1 MSIEVYSVESCI
13 QHFFDTS
20 TTVTRAECDMK
31 AASLVGG
38 TVTPVPIQGVWS
50 YTVTGGPGQADIVQ
64 FRAEQS
70 KLDMANIRIA
80 ELVHAK
86 DVPRCKYYGQIGSQH
101 PLSIYV
107 MEKRDGVCYIQTRD
121 TSWEGK
127 AEFEMRQFRTVGDL
141 ARFFAAAW
149 RGAQEVS
156 PSIVNNLYKELESDL
171 NRLSQRLPD
180 RFTKTLNLVRQ
191 NLPRIF
197 TLPSVITHGDL
208 NETNILVDNAGHI
221 SGVIDWAES
230 KVYPFGISLWAL
242 ENILGYMDSN
252 GWHYYDNAQ
261 ELRDEFWQIFET
273 DIGGIQEDV
282 KVNIRFARMV
292 GLFLRYGFHQDG
304 AVRGKVRD
312 TDVALRYA
320 DAFCTEGI

>member
-1 MSIEVYSVESCI
+1 MSIEAYSIESCI
-13 QHFFDTS
+13 QHFFDTL
-20 TTVTRAECDMK
+20 TTVTRAECDIK

-38 TVTPVPIQGVWS
+38 PVIPVPIQGVWS
-50 YTVTGGPGQADIVQ
+50 YTVTGGLGHKDIVQ
-64 FRAEQS
+64 FRAEKS
-70 KLDMANIRIA
+70 TLDMTNVKIA
-80 ELVHAK
+80 ELVHPK
-86 DVPRCKYYGQIGSQH
+86 DVPRCKYYGQIGSQQ

-107 MEKRDGVCYIQTRD
+107 MEKRDGVCYIQTRAI
-121 TSWEGK
+121 SWEDK
-127 AEFEMRQFRTVGDL
+127 AEFKLRQFRTVGDL

-149 RGAQEVS
+149 RGTQEVS
-156 PSIVNNLYKELESDL
+156 PSTFNDLHKEFETDL
-171 NRLSQRLPD
+171 DRLFQRLPD

-221 SGVIDWAES
+221 SGIIDWAES
-230 KVYPFGISLWAL
+230 KIYPFGISLWAL

-261 ELRDEFWQIFET
+261 ELRDEFWRIFET

-282 KVNIRFARMV
+282 KV
-292 GLFLRYGFHQDG
+292 
-304 AVRGKVRD
+304 
-312 TDVALRYA
+312 
-320 DAFCTEGI
+320 C